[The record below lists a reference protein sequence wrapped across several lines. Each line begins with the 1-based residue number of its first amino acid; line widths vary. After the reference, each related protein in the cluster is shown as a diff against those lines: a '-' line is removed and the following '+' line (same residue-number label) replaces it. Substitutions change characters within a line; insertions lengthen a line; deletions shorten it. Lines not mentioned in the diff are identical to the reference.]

1 MLEET
6 FLSGEIF
13 CIDLYFYIFISNRIV
28 IEADK
33 DILNILRV
41 FSTRL
46 LNFS

>member
-13 CIDLYFYIFISNRIV
+13 VFDLYFNIFISNRIV

-33 DILNILRV
+33 DILNQVPYKLAH
-41 FSTRL
+41 
-46 LNFS
+46 